1 MPVHR
6 VQRPTNGFT
15 LIEVMITVAI
25 IGILAA
31 IAIPLYTDYVRRAY
45 VSEALGTL
53 AGMRPRMEQFFQD
66 NRTYAGACT
75 AGTVAPPPAPTKGFD
90 FACSDLS
97 ATSYTITATGKSL
110 TANFVYKLDQDNKRT
125 TTSLDAGWTIPSG
138 NPCWVTS
145 KGATC

>member
-1 MPVHR
+1 MPLHHI
-6 VQRPTNGFT
+6 QRRTSGFT

-66 NRTYAGACT
+66 NRTYAGACA
-75 AGTVAPPPAPTKGFD
+75 AGTVAPQPVSTKGFD
-90 FACSDLS
+90 FACSDLGA
-97 ATSYTITATGKSL
+97 ATYTITATGKSM
-110 TANFVYKLDQDNKRT
+110 TNGFVYTLDQDNARKTRT
-125 TTSLDAGWTIPSG
+125 LGANWSG
-138 NPCWVTS
+138 DPANCWITS